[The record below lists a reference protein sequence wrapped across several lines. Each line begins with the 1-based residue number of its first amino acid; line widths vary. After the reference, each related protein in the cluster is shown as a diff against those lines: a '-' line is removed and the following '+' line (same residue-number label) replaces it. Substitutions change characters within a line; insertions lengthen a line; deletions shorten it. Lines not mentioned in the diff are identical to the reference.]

1 MGVYDL
7 IHMPMCSYLGKLH
20 NPNTNCRF
28 IGAANADAA
37 RIEHAYC
44 IHNTTQHTYILCVH
58 PTLAAIIKK
67 MRIYKNQERKR
78 VNCEMGNCISCS

>member
-37 RIEHAYC
+37 RIKHAYC
-44 IHNTTQHTYILCVH
+44 IHNTTHIHIMCTPDTSCDY
-58 PTLAAIIKK
+58 KK
-67 MRIYKNQERKR
+67 NAHLQKPRAKKSEL
-78 VNCEMGNCISCS
+78 